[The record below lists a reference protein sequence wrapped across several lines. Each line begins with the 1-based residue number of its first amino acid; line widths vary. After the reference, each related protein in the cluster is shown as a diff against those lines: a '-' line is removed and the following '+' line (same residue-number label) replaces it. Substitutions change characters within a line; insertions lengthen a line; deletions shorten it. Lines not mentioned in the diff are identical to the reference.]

1 MRLYASIDGHLPV
14 PTSQIM
20 ADFLVMSTSCLAKKR
35 RSWTDLSNLVNLDDN
50 RQRLRNGRRMWSW
63 SRSPDIGLRL
73 TASGEGS
80 SISLEKLTLE
90 SSQWKRST
98 HRDNTPSP
106 FLFTLIVPSRSFSS
120 AQAFSASITH
130 ITSQPCR
137 PSDPRRTTRR
147 SLPWLV
153 CSVPVCAT
161 MLILSYH
168 SRKY

>member
-1 MRLYASIDGHLPV
+1 MRLCAPIYGRLHV
-14 PTSQIM
+14 PTSQTI
-20 ADFLVMSTSCLAKKR
+20 ADFLVMRTSQLAKKR
-35 RSWTDLSNLVNLDDN
+35 RGWTDLSCTTNLDDYI
-50 RQRLRNGRRMWSW
+50 QRLRNGLVMWSW
-63 SRSPDIGLRL
+63 SCSPDIGLRL
-73 TASGEGS
+73 AASGERS

-106 FLFTLIVPSRSFSS
+106 FLFTLIVPSRSFLS
-120 AQAFSASITH
+120 AQALQASITH

-137 PSDPRRTTRR
+137 PSDPRRIIRR
-147 SLPWLV
+147 SLPWLA

-161 MLILSYH
+161 MSLLLDQ